1 MPKKRGFPVCL
12 LLKKREITTVVL
24 LFIATLAMAQAA
36 AANGYICVFT
46 TICYEETGCSNDSP
60 MTITID
66 EAERNR
72 PLMSLPGTIVSTI
85 KQIDEKPGIVS
96 GTISYVSEL
105 ALNNV
110 SLLTI
115 YLNESARFSAH
126 SFLSD
131 AFSIEGRD
139 RCEAN

>member
-1 MPKKRGFPVCL
+1 MLRR
-12 LLKKREITTVVL
+12 LKKIPTVAAI
-24 LFIATLAMAQAA
+24 IATVAMAQAA

-66 EAERNR
+66 EAGRNR
-72 PLMSLPGTIVSTI
+72 PLMSLPGTTVSTI

-115 YLNESARFSAH
+115 YPNGSARFSAH

-131 AFSIEGRD
+131 AFSIEGRG